1 MRIRV
6 RAAAPVSLG
15 SSQSADIYHISQLCT
30 ITFYILQ
37 ILHHHQIGWRVLPH
51 SSIFLGYVS
60 WGCSLHNEFT
70 YTGWVI
76 RCSLR
81 KGAAQWIMRILLKIL
96 NYVRLTVEE
105 AISNQFGFMRPSHH
119 TLRRANFQKLPCLS
133 RDACYWYMCDYVEM
147 LKRLAFSF
155 YHVGSCTFQSTSQS
169 SILMNFMV
177 LGRAGR
183 WLICSITGRYAGRA
197 IWSIAVAVVCPDSH
211 FRWAAW
217 RRGSHLYVTS

>member
-60 WGCSLHNEFT
+60 WGCSLHKEFT
-70 YTGWVI
+70 YTGWVL
-76 RCSLR
+76 RSLR

-133 RDACYWYMCDYVEM
+133 RDACYWYMTCNMCNLCDYVEM
-147 LKRLAFSF
+147 LKKDLLFLFIMMAAVHSRVPLKAAFWWILWFWEELAD
-155 YHVGSCTFQSTSQS
+155 G
-169 SILMNFMV
+169 
-177 LGRAGR
+177 
-183 WLICSITGRYAGRA
+183 WYAR
-197 IWSIAVAVVCPDSH
+197 
-211 FRWAAW
+211 
-217 RRGSHLYVTS
+217 

>member
-1 MRIRV
+1 MPEMLLRLKMGDKRALVHIQAWISATYLSSIKVLDSDKLERMDNGGGQHFKRFFPQTILFLKDGFPRTAKQSKRYWVMDCDRKMRIRV

-60 WGCSLHNEFT
+60 WGCSLHKEFT

-81 KGAAQWIMRILLKIL
+81 KGAAQ
-96 NYVRLTVEE
+96 
-105 AISNQFGFMRPSHH
+105 
-119 TLRRANFQKLPCLS
+119 
-133 RDACYWYMCDYVEM
+133 
-147 LKRLAFSF
+147 
-155 YHVGSCTFQSTSQS
+155 
-169 SILMNFMV
+169 
-177 LGRAGR
+177 
-183 WLICSITGRYAGRA
+183 
-197 IWSIAVAVVCPDSH
+197 
-211 FRWAAW
+211 
-217 RRGSHLYVTS
+217 